1 MNSMRRWII
10 YAPYKRS
17 FLVLFGTFAALTIA
31 LVLFGVTGDAFETVF
46 LGSEAT
52 GVFLLLAS
60 SLLGSYVNIPVRQ
73 VTTRRPIVQVRE
85 VNVYGITP
93 RIPAITFE
101 SGTTLIT
108 VNLGGAVIP
117 ALLSVYLI
125 AMFPSTLP
133 YAIIATLL
141 VAGVTKLVTRPVPG
155 VGMLAPVLVPPLNA
169 ALAASLLGVSPHIVA
184 YVAGSMGTL
193 IGVDLLN
200 FRAIADIGS
209 PIVSIGGAGTFD
221 GIFLSGIAAVLLAV
235 TVS

>member
-1 MNSMRRWII
+1 MQRRHGIWFWIMNSKRRWIL

-17 FLVLFGTFAALTIA
+17 FLVLLVTFSALTIA
-31 LVLFGVTGDAFETVF
+31 LVLLGVTGGAFRTVF
-46 LGSEAT
+46 LGSEAV
-52 GVFLLLAS
+52 GMLLLVS

-125 AMFPSTLP
+125 AMFPAKP
-133 YAIIATLL
+133 
-141 VAGVTKLVTRPVPG
+141 
-155 VGMLAPVLVPPLNA
+155 
-169 ALAASLLGVSPHIVA
+169 
-184 YVAGSMGTL
+184 
-193 IGVDLLN
+193 
-200 FRAIADIGS
+200 
-209 PIVSIGGAGTFD
+209 
-221 GIFLSGIAAVLLAV
+221 SGNL
-235 TVS
+235 